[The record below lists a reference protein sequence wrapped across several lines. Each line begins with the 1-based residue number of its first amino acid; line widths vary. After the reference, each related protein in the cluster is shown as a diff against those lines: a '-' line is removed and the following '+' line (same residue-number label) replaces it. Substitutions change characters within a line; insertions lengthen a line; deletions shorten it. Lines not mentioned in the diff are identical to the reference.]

1 MTAIERFRVRVN
13 RLAVARYAARYPE
26 KIAARSALTSAIRRA
41 LVKRACCEVLGC
53 VRTERLHAH
62 HHDYSKPRDVVW
74 LCRPHHEHVHH
85 EGRLPLKPGGK
96 RKFVHPPR
104 LAVRTRKAA

>member
-26 KIAARSALTSAIRRA
+26 KIAARRAVTSAIRRGLLNRA
-41 LVKRACCEVLGC
+41 ACCEAWGC

-62 HHDYSKPRDVVW
+62 HCNYEKPRDVVW

-85 EGRLPLKPGGK
+85 EGRLPL
-96 RKFVHPPR
+96 
-104 LAVRTRKAA
+104 